1 MSDIQVGDD
10 TTIREAQEALSRLDK
25 AAEEIGEVAANVR
38 SRWRMS
44 IPANPN
50 RDTDLIVS
58 DACMAGQRAITALLA
73 VIEQQ
78 QAIAEWLLAEQ
89 RWRMRFPDNDSLEIV
104 NGWLVERGAHEPNFI
119 PNYGYEPYTD
129 AEPIVDLSKVAGWDD
144 PDTLR
149 ATIDRQ
155 AEALR
160 EVREV
165 MFSLVNTLVFA
176 ARDWGTGRD
185 LAWLWGV
192 LCGWGDAMDEQAR
205 ICGWDEQQV
214 ARLRAFHA
222 TTIRILDA
230 GGEQ

>member
-1 MSDIQVGDD
+1 MTDHD
-10 TTIREAQEALSRLDK
+10 TTIREAREALSRLDK
-25 AAEEIGEVAANVR
+25 AEEEIGEVAANVR

-58 DACMAGQRAITALLA
+58 DACMAGQRSITALLA

-78 QAIAEWLLAEQ
+78 QA
-89 RWRMRFPDNDSLEIV
+89 
-104 NGWLVERGAHEPNFI
+104 
-119 PNYGYEPYTD
+119 
-129 AEPIVDLSKVAGWDD
+129 
-144 PDTLR
+144 
-149 ATIDRQ
+149 TIDRQ

-160 EVREV
+160 QVGEV

-176 ARDWGTGRD
+176 ARDWSTGRD

-222 TTIRILDA
+222 TITRILDA
-230 GGEQ
+230 GGEG

>member
-78 QAIAEWLLAEQ
+78 AETLRQVRELAEDMKGCPDKYGYGKLATISGWDAAMDQ
-89 RWRMRFPDNDSLEIV
+89 VMIRLDFPDAS
-104 NGWLVERGAHEPNFI
+104 
-119 PNYGYEPYTD
+119 
-129 AEPIVDLSKVAGWDD
+129 
-144 PDTLR
+144 
-149 ATIDRQ
+149 
-155 AEALR
+155 
-160 EVREV
+160 
-165 MFSLVNTLVFA
+165 
-176 ARDWGTGRD
+176 
-185 LAWLWGV
+185 
-192 LCGWGDAMDEQAR
+192 
-205 ICGWDEQQV
+205 
-214 ARLRAFHA
+214 
-222 TTIRILDA
+222 RILDA
-230 GGEQ
+230 GGEG

>member
-1 MSDIQVGDD
+1 MTDID
-10 TTIREAQEALSRLDK
+10 TTTREAQEALARLDK

-78 QAIAEWLLAEQ
+78 QA
-89 RWRMRFPDNDSLEIV
+89 
-104 NGWLVERGAHEPNFI
+104 
-119 PNYGYEPYTD
+119 
-129 AEPIVDLSKVAGWDD
+129 
-144 PDTLR
+144 
-149 ATIDRQ
+149 TIDRQ
-155 AEALR
+155 DETLR
-160 EVREV
+160 QVREV

-176 ARDWGTGRD
+176 ARDWSTGRD

-222 TTIRILDA
+222 TITRILNA
-230 GGEQ
+230 GSDQ

>member
-1 MSDIQVGDD
+1 MTDHD
-10 TTIREAQEALSRLDK
+10 TIREAREALSRLDK
-25 AAEEIGEVAANVR
+25 ADEEIGEVAANGR

-58 DACMAGQRAITALLA
+58 DACVAGQRAITALLA

-78 QAIAEWLLAEQ
+78 QATIERFEASNRYGDQMILAQSDVIGELN
-89 RWRMRFPDNDSLEIV
+89 NDVS
-104 NGWLVERGAHEPNFI
+104 
-119 PNYGYEPYTD
+119 D
-129 AEPIVDLSKVAGWDD
+129 
-144 PDTLR
+144 LR

-155 AEALR
+155 AETLR
-160 EVREV
+160 QVREV

-176 ARDWGTGRD
+176 ARDWSTGRD

-222 TTIRILDA
+222 TTTRILDA